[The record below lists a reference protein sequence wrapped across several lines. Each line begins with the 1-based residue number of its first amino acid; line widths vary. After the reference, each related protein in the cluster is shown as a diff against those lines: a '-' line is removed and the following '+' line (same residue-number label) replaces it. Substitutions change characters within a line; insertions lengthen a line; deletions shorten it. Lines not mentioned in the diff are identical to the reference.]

1 MELIFGIALSLH
13 VGLKEKYNEI
23 HPFVSWQY
31 RQLIAGAYYNSL
43 EKTSLY
49 LGYKLE
55 MTEKI
60 ELDLGVVSGYRED
73 PEKLLPMAR
82 LKYDNWFVMPA
93 AEEDNAGVV
102 IGYEFKF

>member
-13 VGLKEKYNEI
+13 IGLKEKYNEI
-23 HPFVSWQY
+23 HPFVQWQY
-31 RQLIAGAYYNSL
+31 ERIIAGAYYNSL

-49 LGYKLE
+49 LGYSLE
-55 MTEKI
+55 I
-60 ELDLGVVSGYRED
+60 SDDVELDLGITSGYRED

-93 AEEDNAGVV
+93 AEENNAGVV
-102 IGYEFKF
+102 VGYEFKF

>member
-23 HPFVSWQY
+23 HPFFQWQY
-31 RQLIAGAYYNSL
+31 ERIIAGAYYNSL
-43 EKTSLY
+43 ERTSLY
-49 LGYKLE
+49 LGYQLE
-55 MTEKI
+55 ITEYVD
-60 ELDLGVVSGYRED
+60 LDIGVLSGYRDD

-93 AEEDNAGVV
+93 AEEDNAGLVV
-102 IGYEFKF
+102 GYEFKF